1 MATSVVHVSADPKGK
16 GNSKSSGEPLRSIAR
31 KDSRITFLRCS
42 IWDLSIPEVMAVLIN
57 FFLNKHELY
66 CSFIKWD
73 RVSSPGLRSWILLL
87 LSFIFL
93 NLERIVENLIPSG
106 VSSFLLFYLLI
117 HPGKC
122 EDTGPLNLF
131 SLPFLFF
138 PLGLG
143 DWRG

>member
-1 MATSVVHVSADPKGK
+1 MGSCFKPRLALLDSAPFI
-16 GNSKSSGEPLRSIAR
+16 LY
-31 KDSRITFLRCS
+31 
-42 IWDLSIPEVMAVLIN
+42 
-57 FFLNKHELY
+57 FLN
-66 CSFIKWD
+66 S
-73 RVSSPGLRSWILLL
+73 
-87 LSFIFL
+87 
-93 NLERIVENLIPSG
+93 ERIVENLIPSG